1 MIELRKLTKSY
12 ATRQG
17 RRYVFRD
24 LDFRFPD
31 GVSIGLMGGNGAGK
45 STLLRLIGGIDMP
58 DSGAVLTDARISW
71 PVGLSSGFQRDLSAR
86 ENVEFVC
93 RIHGAT
99 GASLRETVAYVR
111 AFADI
116 GSWFDLP
123 MSTYSKGMRGRVAF
137 GLSMAFEFDYYLID
151 EAMAVGDPQFRRKS
165 REAFAQRMGGAHMI
179 LVSHNVADIREYCD
193 AVVLLEAGRATLY
206 EDIEAGLAA
215 YEGSDGPPLRTRRRG
230 RLVADDPAARREAR
244 ERRQA
249 LLRTERDREP
259 PAP

>member
-1 MIELRKLTKSY
+1 MIELHDVTKSY

-24 LDFRFPD
+24 LNFRFPD

-45 STLLRLIGGIDMP
+45 STLMRLIGGIDTP
-58 DSGAVLTDARISW
+58 DSGEIRTDKRMSW

-99 GASLRETVAYVR
+99 GPAMREKVAYVR

-116 GSWFDLP
+116 GSWFELP
-123 MSTYSKGMRGRVAF
+123 MSTYSKGMRARVAF
-137 GLSMAFEFDYYLID
+137 GLSMAFDFDYYLID
-151 EAMAVGDPQFRRKS
+151 EAMAVGDPQFKRKS
-165 REAFAQRMGGAHMI
+165 REAFAQRMDGAHMI
-179 LVSHNVADIREYCD
+179 LVSHNVNEIREYCD
-193 AVVLLEAGRATLY
+193 VIVLLEAGKATLY
-206 EDIEAGLAA
+206 DDVEAGITA
-215 YEGSDGPPLRTRRRG
+215 YEGTDGPALRGRRRE
-230 RLVADDPAARREAR
+230 RPDPDERAARREAR
-244 ERRQA
+244 EQRRA
-249 LLRTERDREP
+249 LLRTPPGDDT